1 MITALILNWR
11 ELAELLILAP
21 TKEIAQNSFK
31 PAAAMV
37 RASPEL
43 LLILKPIDH
52 QRTIRHLVT
61 GAELMVVAAD
71 ADLVGGKKAG
81 FVLVDELW
89 LFGKRANDEEMREER
104 SEERRVGTGCGRTC

>member
-1 MITALILNWR
+1 
-11 ELAELLILAP
+11 
-21 TKEIAQNSFK
+21 
-31 PAAAMV
+31 MV

-71 ADLVGGKKAG
+71 ADIVGDKKAG
-81 FVLVDELW
+81 FVMVDELW
-89 LFGKRANDEEMREER
+89 LFGKRANAEAMLEEA
-104 SEERRVGTGCGRTC
+104 TGCLASRPAGFVVYLTTPYAEPLHGLFQDTLVYFRGVRPGHIIT